1 MSINPEELFSIRG
14 NKTVI
19 TGGTAGIGLG
29 VAKHFIAAGAEV
41 IITGRR
47 DSGADIAAA
56 IGATFVAMD
65 VANAESLQAGLTQ
78 AAEHLGGS
86 IDTSVLNAGTDL
98 DAGSYENLDLD
109 AYKALFDINVFAVA
123 QGIRD
128 GVPYMQA
135 GGSVIVTSSPSGEL
149 ASPMLSAYSASKAAV
164 NMIVKTAAIQLGP
177 KNIRVNAVLPG
188 IVESEMSATTPGR
201 EEMLQR
207 LTLNGILRKAEEMG
221 GTFHFL
227 ASMASAPLTGGTVDS
242 DDGIRAGISMDVATR
257 VFS

>member
-47 DSGADIAAA
+47 ESGADIAAT

-65 VANAESLQAGLTQ
+65 VANAESLSAGLAQ

-86 IDTSVLNAGTDL
+86 IDTLILNAGTDL

-128 GVPYMQA
+128 GV
-135 GGSVIVTSSPSGEL
+135 
-149 ASPMLSAYSASKAAV
+149 K
-164 NMIVKTAAIQLGP
+164 
-177 KNIRVNAVLPG
+177 
-188 IVESEMSATTPGR
+188 
-201 EEMLQR
+201 
-207 LTLNGILRKAEEMG
+207 
-221 GTFHFL
+221 
-227 ASMASAPLTGGTVDS
+227 
-242 DDGIRAGISMDVATR
+242 
-257 VFS
+257 